1 MRKSNYKSLFR
12 MKISNNSITNL
23 KKLKKRKVCI
33 VVSNF
38 YPKISNMLVEGT
50 LSKLKKNNI
59 SKFIIYTV
67 PGTYE
72 IPTAVSNL
80 IYQKNNIYKFDGFIV
95 LSCVIKGKTP
105 HFDYICSS
113 VINAI
118 TKLSVKS
125 RIPIGN
131 GIITCNNKKQAIQ
144 RADPKRGDR
153 GGGAA
158 NAVIS
163 FFNLF

>member
-1 MRKSNYKSLFR
+1 

-38 YPKISNMLVEGT
+38 YPRISNMLVEGA
-50 LSKLKKNNI
+50 LNKLKKNNI
-59 SKFIIYTV
+59 SEFIIYTV

-72 IPTAVSNL
+72 IPTTLSNL
-80 IYQKNNIYKFDGFIV
+80 IYQKKNIHIFDGFIA
-95 LSCVIKGKTP
+95 LGCVIKGETP

-113 VINAI
+113 VMNAI
-118 TKLSVKS
+118 TNLSVKS
-125 RIPIGN
+125 KIPIGN
-131 GIITCNNKKQAIQ
+131 GILTCNKKDQAIQ

-153 GGGAA
+153 GGDAA

-163 FFNLF
+163 FFNLFQYDYEE

>member
-1 MRKSNYKSLFR
+1 MKTVSNPKP
-12 MKISNNSITNL
+12 NL

-38 YPKISNMLVEGT
+38 YPKISKMLINGA
-50 LSKLKKNNI
+50 LRKLKKNNI
-59 SKFIIYTV
+59 SEFIIYTV

-72 IPTAVSNL
+72 IPATVSNL
-80 IYQKNNIYKFDGFIV
+80 IYQKADVPAFDGFIV
-95 LSCVIKGKTP
+95 LGCVIKGETP

-118 TKLSVKS
+118 TNLSVKY

-131 GIITCNNKKQAIQ
+131 GILTCKKEKQAIQ
-144 RADPKRGDR
+144 RADPNKGDK
-153 GGGAA
+153 GGDAA

-163 FFNLF
+163 FFNLFQQDYEE